1 MEKEKNNILVYRT
14 HNKDWYICTNPL
26 NGEWGKINEE
36 LVNVDELFSS
46 DADGYENTKILV
58 KHKGS
63 IFEQA
68 YNTHISNGFVGYIPS
83 WVEIDEL
90 REHLDEI
97 NTFLRIKGMNQIS
110 LDNIWTSESFDEN
123 NAWNS
128 NGEVLPKSTE
138 LNYYI
143 FGKILWV

>member
-1 MEKEKNNILVYRT
+1 MNKFLIYDELCHILTDYE
-14 HNKDWYICTNPL
+14 
-26 NGEWGKINEE
+26 NGEAN
-36 LVNVDELFSS
+36 
-46 DADGYENTKILV
+46 
-58 KHKGS
+58 
-63 IFEQA
+63 
-68 YNTHISNGFVGYIPS
+68 
-83 WVEIDEL
+83 EIDEL

-128 NGEVLPKSTE
+128 NGEILPKNTK

>member
-1 MEKEKNNILVYRT
+1 MAENKN
-14 HNKDWYICTNPL
+14 
-26 NGEWGKINEE
+26 
-36 LVNVDELFSS
+36 
-46 DADGYENTKILV
+46 
-58 KHKGS
+58 S
-63 IFEQA
+63 IFEKA
-68 YNTHISNGFVGYIPS
+68 YNTHISNGIVGYIPS

-110 LDNIWTSESFDEN
+110 LDNIWTSESFNEN

-128 NGEVLPKSTE
+128 NGEILPKDTK
-138 LNYYI
+138 LDYYI